1 MNILQRYWLGPLFL
15 GVSALATPPTV
26 DAQILVPPINGLT
39 ATIALPSSV
48 DAFYKGLNEGLE
60 KAGDGIDHLTRA
72 RGTKGREGSGSLG
85 SLRPGTAVAVQ
96 YTVKGIQA
104 SADETAPIAPN
115 ALNVNE
121 GTVTRVDRSRKHV
134 TITFANGATETL
146 RSDNS
151 FTQSSSRVIVY
162 YADETGRRV
171 AHLFKPAR

>member
-1 MNILQRYWLGPLFL
+1 MNILQRCWLGPLLL
-15 GVSALATPPTV
+15 GVFALATPPTV

-39 ATIALPSSV
+39 ATIALPSTV

-104 SADETAPIAPN
+104 SADEIAPVAPN

-121 GTVTRVDRSRKHV
+121 GTSRESIAAGSKSRSRSQTGQPRLFDR
-134 TITFANGATETL
+134 TI
-146 RSDNS
+146 RSR
-151 FTQSSSRVIVY
+151 T
-162 YADETGRRV
+162 AAAG
-171 AHLFKPAR
+171 